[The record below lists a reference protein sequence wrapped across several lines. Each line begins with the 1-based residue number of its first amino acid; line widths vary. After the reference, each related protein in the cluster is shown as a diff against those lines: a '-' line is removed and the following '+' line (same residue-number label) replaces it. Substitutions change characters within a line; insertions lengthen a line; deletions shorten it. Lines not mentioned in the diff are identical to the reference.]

1 MSHRTGGPLRP
12 VASRLASLSLLASAI
27 APSIGLSQETPARVM
42 LHASSLEAPASVA
55 KLLDPYRGDPGAT
68 EVEHLLGEQAR
79 ATGFPRT
86 PEDAVLVAR
95 LWRRAGDPGRA
106 LTALEAIP
114 MAETGSLALL
124 ERARVLLESDA
135 DREGGA
141 RAYWAACER
150 LDEPALADFRFD
162 LLAVSTPDEREAW
175 TDEGVDPTGCAWLRD
190 FWSER
195 AQRMAITTDER
206 VALHYR
212 RLAHARDW
220 YWIPRPRYA
229 ESWADLRGRPDGL
242 PLDDRGLMYVRLG
255 PPETDEGF
263 IGLGSEG
270 VDVDFQVADLSD
282 VTPSF
287 LTGVPDDA
295 LDESRCWP
303 YPRPDGYRIFCF
315 SQTSVSGQARADGD
329 YRLQPSIVAEPG
341 TRFYHKYVL
350 NSNLPRAWMRDRLR
364 VQAASAFSAVREPWV
379 RNLDGVERRHYGH
392 LAEVTTRENISKA
405 VAQVP
410 DVPSVLPSVRLKVE
424 TLRFLNP
431 SEREWQIWTLAGV
444 RAGDLT
450 SAPDADGVPTL
461 VAGGRFSVLSGSEVE
476 VHELAP
482 RSIPEASVP
491 DDASIHF
498 HTVFRARPGPLPL
511 TVVIEDGNRPNAGNY
526 LLDTLNV
533 PSIGGLPMVSDI
545 AIARDTGGSWTRDGQ
560 TFLQITPAH
569 VANDDGSVH
578 AYFEVY
584 QVRPGTEYEVEIRM
598 APLEATDEI
607 LRLDPAELDF
617 RLQFTAEMTGE
628 IGRHHVRLDLGDAA
642 PGEYSLA
649 VRVQDADTEAY
660 SLPAVT
666 DVFVP
671 RAGGGR

>member
-1 MSHRTGGPLRP
+1 MSYRTARRFRL
-12 VASRLASLSLLASAI
+12 VAPPALLVI
-27 APSIGLSQETPARVM
+27 AFSPYTTVAAQETRERVA
-42 LHASSLEAPASVA
+42 LHASSLEAPAA
-55 KLLDPYRGDPGAT
+55 IARLLNPYRGDPDAD
-68 EVEHLLGEQAR
+68 EVERVLADQAR
-79 ATGFPRT
+79 TTGFPRL
-86 PEDAVLVAR
+86 PADAVLVAR
-95 LWRRAGDPGRA
+95 LWRRAGDVGRA
-106 LTALEAIP
+106 LTTLEAIP
-114 MAETGSLALL
+114 MAETGSLELL

-135 DREGGA
+135 DRDAGS

-150 LDEPALADFRFD
+150 LDEAALADFLGD
-162 LLAVSTPDEREAW
+162 LLAVSTPSERKAW
-175 TDEGVDPTGCAWLRD
+175 NEGEIDLTSCDWLRG

-229 ESWADLRGRPDGL
+229 ESWADMRGRPEGL
-242 PLDDRGLMYVRLG
+242 AIDDRGLMFVRMG

-270 VDVDFQVADLSD
+270 VDVDFQVADVSD
-282 VTPSF
+282 ATPSF
-287 LTGVPDDA
+287 LTGVPDAA

-315 SQTSVSGQARADGD
+315 SQTSVSGQVRADGD
-329 YRLQPSIVAEPG
+329 YKLQQSIVADPG

-364 VQAASAFSAVREPWV
+364 ARTAVAFSAAREPWV
-379 RNLDGVERRHYGH
+379 RDLDGVERRHYGH
-392 LAEVTTRENISKA
+392 VAEVRTRENISEA

-410 DVPSVLPSVRLKVE
+410 DVPAVLPSVRLKVE

-431 SEREWQIWTLAGV
+431 SERAWQVWTLAGV

-461 VAGGRFSVLSGSEVE
+461 VAGGRFSVLSGSDVT

-482 RSIPEASVP
+482 RAVPEASVP
-491 DDASIHF
+491 DDAGIHF
-498 HTVFRARPGPLPL
+498 HTVFRAESGPLPL

-533 PSIGGLPMVSDI
+533 PAIGGLPMVSDI
-545 AIARDTGGSWTRDGQ
+545 AIAQKTGGSWTRDGE

-569 VANDDGSVH
+569 VVKDDGSIH

-584 QVRPGTEYEVEIRM
+584 QVRPGAEYEVEIRM
-598 APLEATDEI
+598 APVELTEEI
-607 LRLDPAELDF
+607 LRLDPGELDY
-617 RLQFTAEMTGE
+617 RLQFTTEMTGE
-628 IGRHHVRLDLGDAA
+628 IGRHHLRLELGDAV

-649 VRVQDADTEAY
+649 VRVQDVDTKAY

-671 RAGGGR
+671 RAGVGR